1 MSSQISSTSPAPVAA
16 TDPRIWAVLAVAVG
30 TQTAGSFVSQ
40 GIYILVPF
48 WREAFGVSLASAS
61 LAVTVMNAI
70 QIVTMFTL
78 GRAIDIHGERRIV
91 GIAMLGIAMLGMAIA
106 MACAAAFA
114 NSLPALLVCIAFLGG
129 TYAAVQP
136 GGTRAIMRWFPPAKR
151 GIATGFRQ
159 AAVPFGTMIA
169 AALLPFMAV
178 HYGWHAAAWLC
189 AGVSVAGAALFWG
202 LYREGS
208 DVAAKTERPL
218 PLAKLSRI
226 VGENPGFWPVLRLG
240 IAMSAFQFT
249 LTAHVIGFMADGL
262 GLGLFVASSMFAAT
276 QLAGIP
282 GRILLPWISDH
293 FRPGRRGQSFGRV
306 SIIAAAAAAALAV
319 LPIGTPPPVT
329 LIVLIILGIFGI
341 GWFPLYLL
349 EIAESAPKGSIA
361 STVAFASTICLG
373 VMAIGPYIFGLLVDH
388 FGYGAAWS
396 TLIVPVIITALPLAI
411 PSSRVPPE
419 QKTA

>member
-1 MSSQISSTSPAPVAA
+1 MSSQISSTSPTPA
-16 TDPRIWAVLAVAVG
+16 TDRRIWTVLAVAVA

-48 WREAFGVSLASAS
+48 WREAFGISLASAS
-61 LAVTVMNAI
+61 LAVTVMNGV

-91 GIAMLGIAMLGMAIA
+91 GIAMLGMALA
-106 MACAAAFA
+106 MACAASFA
-114 NSLPALLVCIAFLGG
+114 NSLPALLLCIAFLGG

-169 AALLPFMAV
+169 AALLPFIAV
-178 HYGWHAAAWLC
+178 RYGWHAAAWLC
-189 AGVSVAGAALFWG
+189 AGVSVMGAALFWG
-202 LYREGS
+202 LYREGG

-218 PLAKLSRI
+218 SLAKLARE
-226 VGENPGFWPVLRLG
+226 VGQNSSFWPVLRLG

-262 GLGLFVASSMFAAT
+262 GLGLFAASSMFAAT

-282 GRILLPWISDH
+282 GRILLPWLSDR
-293 FRPGRRGQSFGRV
+293 FRPGLRTQSFGLV
-306 SIIAAAAAAALAV
+306 SVIAAGAAAILAA
-319 LPIGTPPPVT
+319 LPIGVPTPII
-329 LIVLIILGIFGI
+329 LIVLVVLGIFGI

-349 EIAESAPKGSIA
+349 QIAESAPKGSIA
-361 STVAFASTICLG
+361 STIAFASTICLG

-388 FGYGAAWS
+388 LGYGAAWS
-396 TLIVPVIITALPLAI
+396 ALIVPVVVTALPLTI
-411 PSSRVPPE
+411 SSPRLPKA
-419 QKTA
+419 QIGSS

>member
-1 MSSQISSTSPAPVAA
+1 VSSQISSPAPA
-16 TDPRIWAVLAVAVG
+16 TDSRIWAVLAVAVA

-48 WREAFGVSLASAS
+48 WREAFGISLASAS
-61 LAVTVMNAI
+61 LAVTVMNGV

-91 GIAMLGIAMLGMAIA
+91 GIAMLGMALA

-114 NSLPALLVCIAFLGG
+114 NSLPALLLCIAFLGG

-178 HYGWHAAAWLC
+178 RYGWHAAAWLC
-189 AGVSVAGAALFWG
+189 AGVSVLGAALFWG
-202 LYREGS
+202 LYREGG

-218 PLAKLSRI
+218 PLGKLI
-226 VGENPGFWPVLRLG
+226 HEVGRNSSFWPVLRLG

-249 LTAHVIGFMADGL
+249 LTAHIIGFMADGL
-262 GLGLFVASSMFAAT
+262 GLGLFAASSMFAAT

-282 GRILLPWISDH
+282 GRILLPWLSDR
-293 FRPGRRGQSFGRV
+293 FRPGLRTQSFGLV
-306 SIIAAAAAAALAV
+306 SVIAAGAAAILAA
-319 LPIGTPPPVT
+319 LPIGTAPT
-329 LIVLIILGIFGI
+329 IVLFVLAVLGIFGI

-349 EIAESAPKGSIA
+349 QIAESAPKGSIA
-361 STVAFASTICLG
+361 STIAFASTICLG

-396 TLIVPVIITALPLAI
+396 ALIMPVVVTALPLAI
-411 PSSRVPPE
+411 SSPRLPKA
-419 QKTA
+419 QIGSS

>member
-1 MSSQISSTSPAPVAA
+1 MSSQISSTSPTPAA
-16 TDPRIWAVLAVAVG
+16 DRRIWAVLAVAVA

-48 WREAFGVSLASAS
+48 WREAFGISLASAS
-61 LAVTVMNAI
+61 LAVTVMNGV

-91 GIAMLGIAMLGMAIA
+91 GIAMLGMALA
-106 MACAAAFA
+106 MACAASFA
-114 NSLPALLVCIAFLGG
+114 NSLPALLLSIAFLGG

-178 HYGWHAAAWLC
+178 RYGWHAAAWLC
-189 AGVSVAGAALFWG
+189 AGVSVTGAALFWG
-202 LYREGS
+202 LYREGG

-218 PLAKLSRI
+218 PLAKLARE
-226 VGENPGFWPVLRLG
+226 VGQNSSFWPVLRLG

-262 GLGLFVASSMFAAT
+262 GLGLFAASSMFAAT

-282 GRILLPWISDH
+282 GRILLPWLSDR
-293 FRPGRRGQSFGRV
+293 FRPGLRTQSFGLV
-306 SIIAAAAAAALAV
+306 SVIAAGAAAILAA
-319 LPIGTPPPVT
+319 LPIGVPTPII
-329 LIVLIILGIFGI
+329 LIVLVVLGIFGI

-349 EIAESAPKGSIA
+349 QIAESAPKGSIA
-361 STVAFASTICLG
+361 STIAFASTICLG

-388 FGYGAAWS
+388 LGYGAAWS
-396 TLIVPVIITALPLAI
+396 ALIVPVVATALPLTI
-411 PSSRVPPE
+411 SSPRLPKA
-419 QKTA
+419 QIGSS

>member
-1 MSSQISSTSPAPVAA
+1 M
-16 TDPRIWAVLAVAVG
+16 
-30 TQTAGSFVSQ
+30 
-40 GIYILVPF
+40 PF
-48 WREAFGVSLASAS
+48 WREAFGISLASAS
-61 LAVTVMNAI
+61 LAVTVMNGV

-91 GIAMLGIAMLGMAIA
+91 GIAMLGMALA

-114 NSLPALLVCIAFLGG
+114 NSLPALLLCIAFLGG

-178 HYGWHAAAWLC
+178 RYGWHAAAWLC
-189 AGVSVAGAALFWG
+189 AGVSVMGAALFWG
-202 LYREGS
+202 LYREGG

-218 PLAKLSRI
+218 PLAKLARE
-226 VGENPGFWPVLRLG
+226 VGQNPSFWPVLRLG

-262 GLGLFVASSMFAAT
+262 RLGLFAASSMFAAT

-282 GRILLPWISDH
+282 GRILLPWLSDR
-293 FRPGRRGQSFGRV
+293 FRPGLRTQSFGLV
-306 SIIAAAAAAALAV
+306 SVIAAGAAAILAA
-319 LPIGTPPPVT
+319 LPIGAPTPIILV
-329 LIVLIILGIFGI
+329 VLVVLGIFGI

-349 EIAESAPKGSIA
+349 QIAESAPKGSIA
-361 STVAFASTICLG
+361 STIAFASTICLG

-388 FGYGAAWS
+388 LGYGAAWS
-396 TLIVPVIITALPLAI
+396 ALIVPVAATALPLAI
-411 PSSRVPPE
+411 SSPRLPKA
-419 QKTA
+419 QIGSS

>member
-1 MSSQISSTSPAPVAA
+1 MSSQISSPTPAA
-16 TDPRIWAVLAVAVG
+16 DRRIWAVLAVAVA

-48 WREAFGVSLASAS
+48 WREAFGISLASAS
-61 LAVTVMNAI
+61 LAVTVMNGV

-91 GIAMLGIAMLGMAIA
+91 GIAMLGMALA

-114 NSLPALLVCIAFLGG
+114 NSLPALLLCIAFLGG

-178 HYGWHAAAWLC
+178 RYGWHAAAWLC
-189 AGVSVAGAALFWG
+189 AGVSVMGAALFWG
-202 LYREGS
+202 LYREGG

-218 PLAKLSRI
+218 PLARLARE
-226 VGENPGFWPVLRLG
+226 VGQNSSFWPVLRLG

-262 GLGLFVASSMFAAT
+262 GLGLFAASSMFAAT

-282 GRILLPWISDH
+282 GRILLPWLSDR
-293 FRPGRRGQSFGRV
+293 FRPGLRTQSFGLV
-306 SIIAAAAAAALAV
+306 SVIAAGAAAILAALPIDVPTPIILVV
-319 LPIGTPPPVT
+319 LV
-329 LIVLIILGIFGI
+329 VLGIFGI

-349 EIAESAPKGSIA
+349 QIAESAPKGSIA
-361 STVAFASTICLG
+361 STIAFASTICLG

-388 FGYGAAWS
+388 LGYGAAWS
-396 TLIVPVIITALPLAI
+396 ALIVPVVVTALPLTI
-411 PSSRVPPE
+411 SSPRLPKA
-419 QKTA
+419 QIGSS

>member
-1 MSSQISSTSPAPVAA
+1 MSSQISSTSPTPV
-16 TDPRIWAVLAVAVG
+16 TDRRIWAVLAVAVA

-48 WREAFGVSLASAS
+48 WREAFGISLASAS
-61 LAVTVMNAI
+61 LAVTVMNGV

-91 GIAMLGIAMLGMAIA
+91 GIAMLGMALA
-106 MACAAAFA
+106 MACAASFA
-114 NSLPALLVCIAFLGG
+114 NSLPALLLCIAFLGG

-178 HYGWHAAAWLC
+178 RYGWHAAAWLC
-189 AGVSVAGAALFWG
+189 AGVSVMGGALFWG
-202 LYREGS
+202 LYREGG

-218 PLAKLSRI
+218 PLARLARE
-226 VGENPGFWPVLRLG
+226 VGQNSSFWPVLRLG

-262 GLGLFVASSMFAAT
+262 GLGLFAASSMFAAT

-282 GRILLPWISDH
+282 GRILLPWLSDR
-293 FRPGRRGQSFGRV
+293 FRPGLRTQSFGLV
-306 SIIAAAAAAALAV
+306 SVIAAGAAAILAA
-319 LPIGTPPPVT
+319 LPIGVPTPFILV
-329 LIVLIILGIFGI
+329 VLVVLGIFGI

-349 EIAESAPKGSIA
+349 QIAESAPKGSIA
-361 STVAFASTICLG
+361 STIAFASTICLG

-388 FGYGAAWS
+388 LGYGAAWS
-396 TLIVPVIITALPLAI
+396 ALIVPVVATALPLTI
-411 PSSRVPPE
+411 SSPRLPKA
-419 QKTA
+419 QIGSS

>member
-1 MSSQISSTSPAPVAA
+1 MPPQISSASPRPAPAA
-16 TDPRIWAVLAVAVG
+16 DHKIWAVLAVAVG

-61 LAVTVMNAI
+61 LAVTVMNGV
-70 QIVTMFTL
+70 QIATMFTL
-78 GRAIDIHGERRIV
+78 GRAIDMHGERRIV
-91 GIAMLGIAMLGMAIA
+91 GIAILGMAIA

-114 NSLPALLVCIAFLGG
+114 NSLPALLACIAFLGG

-136 GGTRAIMRWFPPAKR
+136 GGTRAIMRWFPPEKR

-169 AALLPFMAV
+169 AALLPLLAV
-178 HYGWHAAAWLC
+178 RYGWHAAAWLC
-189 AGVSVAGAALFWG
+189 AGVSIAGAALFWG

-208 DVAAKTERPL
+208 DITAKTERPL
-218 PLAKLSRI
+218 PLAKLIRT
-226 VGENPGFWPVLRLG
+226 VGQDRSFWPVLRLG

-249 LTAHVIGFMADGL
+249 LTAHVIGFMANGL
-262 GLGLFVASSMFAAT
+262 GLGLFAASSMFAVT

-282 GRILLPWISDH
+282 GRILLPWISDR
-293 FRPGRRGQSFGRV
+293 FRPGLRGQSFGLV
-306 SIIAAAAAAALAV
+306 SIIAAGVAAVLAALPV
-319 LPIGTPPPVT
+319 GTPLPVM
-329 LIVLIILGIFGI
+329 LFLLVVLGLFGI

-349 EIAESAPKGSIA
+349 QIAESAPKGSIA
-361 STVAFASTICLG
+361 STIAFASTICLA
-373 VMAIGPYIFGLLVDH
+373 VMALGPYIFGLLVDH

-396 TLIVPVIITALPLAI
+396 TLILPVVLAALPLAI
-411 PSSRVPPE
+411 PSPRLPGARIDR
-419 QKTA
+419 Q

>member
-1 MSSQISSTSPAPVAA
+1 MSSQISSPAPA
-16 TDPRIWAVLAVAVG
+16 TDSRIWAVLAVAVA

-48 WREAFGVSLASAS
+48 WREAFGISLASAS
-61 LAVTVMNAI
+61 LAVTVMNGV

-91 GIAMLGIAMLGMAIA
+91 GIAMLGMALA

-114 NSLPALLVCIAFLGG
+114 NSLPALLLCIAFLGG

-178 HYGWHAAAWLC
+178 RYGWHAAAWLC
-189 AGVSVAGAALFWG
+189 AGVSVLGAVLFWG
-202 LYREGS
+202 LYREGG

-218 PLAKLSRI
+218 PLRKLI
-226 VGENPGFWPVLRLG
+226 HEVGQNSSFWPVLRLG

-262 GLGLFVASSMFAAT
+262 GLGLFAASSMFAAT

-282 GRILLPWISDH
+282 GRILLPWLSDR
-293 FRPGRRGQSFGRV
+293 FRPGLRTQSFGLV
-306 SIIAAAAAAALAV
+306 SVIAAGAAAILAA
-319 LPIGTPPPVT
+319 LPIGTAPT
-329 LIVLIILGIFGI
+329 IVLFVLAVLGIFGI

-349 EIAESAPKGSIA
+349 QIAESAPKGSIA
-361 STVAFASTICLG
+361 STIAFASTICLG

-396 TLIVPVIITALPLAI
+396 ALIMPVVVTALPLAI
-411 PSSRVPPE
+411 SSPRLPKA
-419 QKTA
+419 QIGSS

>member
-1 MSSQISSTSPAPVAA
+1 MSSQISSTSPTPA
-16 TDPRIWAVLAVAVG
+16 TDRRIWAVLAVAVA

-48 WREAFGVSLASAS
+48 WREAFGISLASAS
-61 LAVTVMNAI
+61 LTVTVMNGV

-91 GIAMLGIAMLGMAIA
+91 GIAMLGMALA
-106 MACAAAFA
+106 MACAASFA
-114 NSLPALLVCIAFLGG
+114 NSLPALLLCIAFLGG

-178 HYGWHAAAWLC
+178 RYGWHAAAWLC
-189 AGVSVAGAALFWG
+189 AGVSVTGAALFWG
-202 LYREGS
+202 LYREGG

-218 PLAKLSRI
+218 PLARLARE
-226 VGENPGFWPVLRLG
+226 VGQNSSFWPLLRLG

-262 GLGLFVASSMFAAT
+262 GLGLFAASSMFAAT

-282 GRILLPWISDH
+282 GRILLPWLSDR
-293 FRPGRRGQSFGRV
+293 FRPGLRTQSFGLV
-306 SIIAAAAAAALAV
+306 SVIAAGAAAILAA
-319 LPIGTPPPVT
+319 LPIGVPTPII
-329 LIVLIILGIFGI
+329 LIVLVVLGIFGI

-349 EIAESAPKGSIA
+349 QIAESAPKGSIA
-361 STVAFASTICLG
+361 STIAFASTICLG

-388 FGYGAAWS
+388 LGYGAAWS
-396 TLIVPVIITALPLAI
+396 ALIVPVVATALPLTI
-411 PSSRVPPE
+411 SSPRLPKA
-419 QKTA
+419 QIGSS

>member
-1 MSSQISSTSPAPVAA
+1 MSSQISSTSPTPA
-16 TDPRIWAVLAVAVG
+16 TDRRIWAVLAVAVA

-48 WREAFGVSLASAS
+48 WREAFGISLASAS
-61 LAVTVMNAI
+61 LAVTVMNGV
-70 QIVTMFTL
+70 QIATMFTL

-91 GIAMLGIAMLGMAIA
+91 GIAMLGMALA

-114 NSLPALLVCIAFLGG
+114 NSLPALLLCIAFLGG

-178 HYGWHAAAWLC
+178 RYGWHAAAWLC
-189 AGVSVAGAALFWG
+189 AGVSVTGAALFWG
-202 LYREGS
+202 LYREGG

-218 PLAKLSRI
+218 PLARLARE
-226 VGENPGFWPVLRLG
+226 VGQNSSFWPVLRLG

-262 GLGLFVASSMFAAT
+262 GLGLFAASSMFAAT

-282 GRILLPWISDH
+282 GRILLPWLSDR
-293 FRPGRRGQSFGRV
+293 FRPGLRTQSFGLV
-306 SIIAAAAAAALAV
+306 SVIAAGAAAILAAM
-319 LPIGTPPPVT
+319 PIGVPTPII
-329 LIVLIILGIFGI
+329 LIVLVVLGIFGI
-341 GWFPLYLL
+341 GWFPLYLIQ
-349 EIAESAPKGSIA
+349 IAESAPKGSIA
-361 STVAFASTICLG
+361 STIAFASTICLG

-388 FGYGAAWS
+388 LGYGAAWFA
-396 TLIVPVIITALPLAI
+396 LIVPVVATALPLTI
-411 PSSRVPPE
+411 SSPRLPKA
-419 QKTA
+419 QIGSS

>member
-1 MSSQISSTSPAPVAA
+1 MSSQISSTSPAPAAA

-48 WREAFGVSLASAS
+48 WREAFDVSLASAS

-91 GIAMLGIAMLGMAIA
+91 GIAMLGMAIA

-178 HYGWHAAAWLC
+178 RYGWHAAAWLC
-189 AGVSVAGAALFWG
+189 AAISVLGAGLFWG

-208 DVAAKTERPL
+208 DLAAKTEPPL
-218 PLAKLSRI
+218 PLAKLVRI
-226 VGENPGFWPVLRLG
+226 VDQNSSFWPVLRLG

-282 GRILLPWISDH
+282 GRILLPWISDR
-293 FRPGRRGQSFGRV
+293 FRPGLRGQSFGRV
-306 SIIAAAAAAALAV
+306 SIIAAGTAAILAI
-319 LPIGTPPPVT
+319 LPIGTPAPVI
-329 LIVLIILGIFGI
+329 LLVLVLLGIFGI

-361 STVAFASTICLG
+361 STIAFASTICLA

-396 TLIVPVIITALPLAI
+396 ALIVPVLVTALPLAI
-411 PSSRVPPE
+411 SSSRLPLS
-419 QKTA
+419 QTGS

>member
-1 MSSQISSTSPAPVAA
+1 VSSQISSPAPA
-16 TDPRIWAVLAVAVG
+16 TDSRIWAVLAVAVA

-48 WREAFGVSLASAS
+48 WREAFGISLASAS
-61 LAVTVMNAI
+61 LAVTVMNGV

-91 GIAMLGIAMLGMAIA
+91 GIAMLGMALA

-114 NSLPALLVCIAFLGG
+114 NSLPALLLCIAFLGG

-178 HYGWHAAAWLC
+178 RYGWHAAAWLC
-189 AGVSVAGAALFWG
+189 AGVSVLGAVLFWG
-202 LYREGS
+202 LYREGG

-218 PLAKLSRI
+218 SLGKLI
-226 VGENPGFWPVLRLG
+226 HEVGQNSSFWPVLRLG

-249 LTAHVIGFMADGL
+249 LTAHIIGFMADGL
-262 GLGLFVASSMFAAT
+262 GFGLFAASSMFAAT

-282 GRILLPWISDH
+282 GRILLPWLSDR
-293 FRPGRRGQSFGRV
+293 FRPGLRTQSFGLV
-306 SIIAAAAAAALAV
+306 SVIAAGAAAILAA
-319 LPIGTPPPVT
+319 LPIGTAPT
-329 LIVLIILGIFGI
+329 IVLFVLAVLGIFGI

-349 EIAESAPKGSIA
+349 QIAESAPKGSIA
-361 STVAFASTICLG
+361 STIAFASTICLG

-396 TLIVPVIITALPLAI
+396 ALIMPVVVTALPLAI
-411 PSSRVPPE
+411 SSPRLPKA
-419 QKTA
+419 QIGSS

>member
-1 MSSQISSTSPAPVAA
+1 MSSQISSPAPA
-16 TDPRIWAVLAVAVG
+16 TDSRIWAVLAVAVA

-48 WREAFGVSLASAS
+48 WREAFGISLASAS
-61 LAVTVMNAI
+61 LAVTVMNGV

-91 GIAMLGIAMLGMAIA
+91 GIAMLGMALA

-178 HYGWHAAAWLC
+178 RYGWHAAAWLC
-189 AGVSVAGAALFWG
+189 AGVSILGAALFWG
-202 LYREGS
+202 LYREGG

-218 PLAKLSRI
+218 PLAKLIRE
-226 VGENPGFWPVLRLG
+226 VGQNSGFWPVLRLG

-262 GLGLFVASSMFAAT
+262 GFGLFAASSMFAAT

-282 GRILLPWISDH
+282 GRILLPWLSDR
-293 FRPGRRGQSFGRV
+293 FRPGLRAQSFGLISV
-306 SIIAAAAAAALAV
+306 IAAGAAAILGA
-319 LPIGTPPPVT
+319 LPIGTAPA
-329 LIVLIILGIFGI
+329 IVLFVLSVLGIFGI

-349 EIAESAPKGSIA
+349 QIAESAPKGSIA
-361 STVAFASTICLG
+361 STIAFASTICLG

-396 TLIVPVIITALPLAI
+396 ALIVPVVVTALPLAI
-411 PSSRVPPE
+411 SSPRLPKA
-419 QKTA
+419 QIGSS

>member
-1 MSSQISSTSPAPVAA
+1 MSSQISSLTPAA
-16 TDPRIWAVLAVAVG
+16 DRRIWAVLAVAVA

-48 WREAFGVSLASAS
+48 WREAFGISLASAS
-61 LAVTVMNAI
+61 LVVTVMNGV

-91 GIAMLGIAMLGMAIA
+91 GIAMLGMALA
-106 MACAAAFA
+106 MAGAASFA
-114 NSLPALLVCIAFLGG
+114 NSLPALLLYIAFLGG

-178 HYGWHAAAWLC
+178 RYGWHAAAWLC
-189 AGVSVAGAALFWG
+189 AGVSVMGAALFWG
-202 LYREGS
+202 LYREGG

-218 PLAKLSRI
+218 PLAKLARE
-226 VGENPGFWPVLRLG
+226 VGQNPSFWPVLRLG

-262 GLGLFVASSMFAAT
+262 GLGLFTASSMFAAT

-282 GRILLPWISDH
+282 GRILLPWLSDR
-293 FRPGRRGQSFGRV
+293 FRPGLRTQSFGLV
-306 SIIAAAAAAALAV
+306 SVIAAGAAAILAALPIDAPASVILVV
-319 LPIGTPPPVT
+319 LV
-329 LIVLIILGIFGI
+329 VLGIFGI

-349 EIAESAPKGSIA
+349 QIAESAPKGSIA
-361 STVAFASTICLG
+361 STIAFASTICLG

-396 TLIVPVIITALPLAI
+396 ALIVPVVATALPLTI
-411 PSSRVPPE
+411 SSPRR
-419 QKTA
+419 QKAQIGSS

>member
-1 MSSQISSTSPAPVAA
+1 VSSQISSPAPA
-16 TDPRIWAVLAVAVG
+16 TDSRIWAVLAVAVA

-48 WREAFGVSLASAS
+48 WREAFGISLASAS
-61 LAVTVMNAI
+61 LAVTVMNGV

-91 GIAMLGIAMLGMAIA
+91 GIAMLGMALA

-114 NSLPALLVCIAFLGG
+114 NSLPALLLCIAFLGG

-178 HYGWHAAAWLC
+178 RYGWHAAAWLC
-189 AGVSVAGAALFWG
+189 AGVSVLGAVLFWG
-202 LYREGS
+202 LYREGG

-218 PLAKLSRI
+218 SLGKLI
-226 VGENPGFWPVLRLG
+226 HEVGQNSSFWPVLRLG

-249 LTAHVIGFMADGL
+249 LTAHIIGFMADGL
-262 GLGLFVASSMFAAT
+262 GLGLFAASSMFAAT

-282 GRILLPWISDH
+282 GRILLPWLSDR
-293 FRPGRRGQSFGRV
+293 FRPGLRTQSFGLV
-306 SIIAAAAAAALAV
+306 SVIAAGAAAILAA
-319 LPIGTPPPVT
+319 LPIGTAPT
-329 LIVLIILGIFGI
+329 IVLFVLAVLGIFGI

-349 EIAESAPKGSIA
+349 QIAESAPKGSIA
-361 STVAFASTICLG
+361 STIAFASTICLG

-396 TLIVPVIITALPLAI
+396 ALIMPVVVTALPLAI
-411 PSSRVPPE
+411 SSPRLPKA
-419 QKTA
+419 QIGSS

>member
-1 MSSQISSTSPAPVAA
+1 MSSQISSTSPMPAA
-16 TDPRIWAVLAVAVG
+16 DRRIWAVLAVAVA

-48 WREAFGVSLASAS
+48 WREAFGISLASAS
-61 LAVTVMNAI
+61 LAVTVMNGV

-91 GIAMLGIAMLGMAIA
+91 GIAMLGMALA

-114 NSLPALLVCIAFLGG
+114 NSLPALLLCIAFLGG

-178 HYGWHAAAWLC
+178 RYGWHAAAWLC
-189 AGVSVAGAALFWG
+189 AGVSIMGAALFWG
-202 LYREGS
+202 LYREGG
-208 DVAAKTERPL
+208 DVTAKTERPL
-218 PLAKLSRI
+218 PLARLARE
-226 VGENPGFWPVLRLG
+226 VGQNPSFWPVLRLG

-262 GLGLFVASSMFAAT
+262 GLGLFAASSMFAAT

-282 GRILLPWISDH
+282 GRILLPWLSDR
-293 FRPGRRGQSFGRV
+293 FRPGLRTQSFGLV
-306 SIIAAAAAAALAV
+306 SVIAAGAAAILAA
-319 LPIGTPPPVT
+319 LPIGVPTPIILV
-329 LIVLIILGIFGI
+329 VLVVLGIFGI

-349 EIAESAPKGSIA
+349 QIAESAPKGSIA
-361 STVAFASTICLG
+361 STIAFASTICLG

-388 FGYGAAWS
+388 LGYGAAWFA
-396 TLIVPVIITALPLAI
+396 LIVPVVVTALPLTI
-411 PSSRVPPE
+411 SSPRLPKA
-419 QKTA
+419 QIGSS

>member
-1 MSSQISSTSPAPVAA
+1 MSSQISSTSPTPAA
-16 TDPRIWAVLAVAVG
+16 NRRIWAVLAVAVA

-48 WREAFGVSLASAS
+48 WREAFGISLASAS
-61 LAVTVMNAI
+61 LAVTVMNGV

-91 GIAMLGIAMLGMAIA
+91 GIAMLGMALA

-114 NSLPALLVCIAFLGG
+114 NSLPALLLCIAFLGG

-169 AALLPFMAV
+169 AALLPFLAV
-178 HYGWHAAAWLC
+178 RYGWHAAAWLC
-189 AGVSVAGAALFWG
+189 AGVSVMGAALFWG
-202 LYREGS
+202 LYREGG

-218 PLAKLSRI
+218 PLARLARE
-226 VGENPGFWPVLRLG
+226 VGQNPSFWPVLRLG

-262 GLGLFVASSMFAAT
+262 GLGLFAASSMFAAT

-282 GRILLPWISDH
+282 GRILLPWLSDR
-293 FRPGRRGQSFGRV
+293 FRPGLRTQSFGLV
-306 SIIAAAAAAALAV
+306 SVIAAGAAAILAA
-319 LPIGTPPPVT
+319 LPIGTPTPIIP
-329 LIVLIILGIFGI
+329 IVLVVLGIFGI

-349 EIAESAPKGSIA
+349 QIAESAPKGSIA
-361 STVAFASTICLG
+361 STIAFASTICLG

-388 FGYGAAWS
+388 LGYGAAWFA
-396 TLIVPVIITALPLAI
+396 LIVPVVVTALPLTI
-411 PSSRVPPE
+411 SSPRLPKA
-419 QKTA
+419 QIGSS

>member
-1 MSSQISSTSPAPVAA
+1 VSSQISSPTPA
-16 TDPRIWAVLAVAVG
+16 TDSRIWAVLAVAVA

-48 WREAFGVSLASAS
+48 WREAFGISLASAS
-61 LAVTVMNAI
+61 LAVTVMNGV

-91 GIAMLGIAMLGMAIA
+91 GIAMLGMALA

-114 NSLPALLVCIAFLGG
+114 NSLPALLLCIAFLGG

-178 HYGWHAAAWLC
+178 RYGWHAAAWLC
-189 AGVSVAGAALFWG
+189 AGVSVLGAALFWG
-202 LYREGS
+202 LYREGG

-218 PLAKLSRI
+218 PLGKLI
-226 VGENPGFWPVLRLG
+226 HEVGRNSSFWPVLRLG

-249 LTAHVIGFMADGL
+249 LTAHIIGFMADGL
-262 GLGLFVASSMFAAT
+262 GLGLFAASSMFAAT

-282 GRILLPWISDH
+282 GRILLPWLSDR
-293 FRPGRRGQSFGRV
+293 FRPGLRTQSFGLV
-306 SIIAAAAAAALAV
+306 SVIAAGAAAILAA
-319 LPIGTPPPVT
+319 LPIGTAPT
-329 LIVLIILGIFGI
+329 IVLFVLAVLGIFGI

-349 EIAESAPKGSIA
+349 QIAESAPKGSIA
-361 STVAFASTICLG
+361 STIAFASTICLG

-396 TLIVPVIITALPLAI
+396 ALIMPVVVTALPLTI
-411 PSSRVPPE
+411 SSPRLPKA
-419 QKTA
+419 QIGSS

>member
-91 GIAMLGIAMLGMAIA
+91 GIAMLGMAIA

-361 STVAFASTICLG
+361 STIAFASTICLG

-396 TLIVPVIITALPLAI
+396 TLIVPVIATALPLAI

-419 QKTA
+419 QKTG

>member
-1 MSSQISSTSPAPVAA
+1 MSSQISSTSPTPAA
-16 TDPRIWAVLAVAVG
+16 DRRIWAVLAVAVA

-48 WREAFGVSLASAS
+48 WREAFGISLASAS
-61 LAVTVMNAI
+61 LAVTVMNGV

-91 GIAMLGIAMLGMAIA
+91 GIAMLGMALA

-114 NSLPALLVCIAFLGG
+114 NSLPALLLCIAFLGG

-178 HYGWHAAAWLC
+178 RYGWHAAAWLC
-189 AGVSVAGAALFWG
+189 AGVSVMGAALFWG
-202 LYREGS
+202 LYREGG

-218 PLAKLSRI
+218 PLAKLARE
-226 VGENPGFWPVLRLG
+226 VGQNPSFWPVLRLG

-262 GLGLFVASSMFAAT
+262 RLGLFAASSMFAAT

-282 GRILLPWISDH
+282 GRILLPWLSDR
-293 FRPGRRGQSFGRV
+293 FRPGLRTQSFGLV
-306 SIIAAAAAAALAV
+306 SVIAAGAAAILAA
-319 LPIGTPPPVT
+319 LPIGAPTPIILV
-329 LIVLIILGIFGI
+329 VLVVLGIFGI

-349 EIAESAPKGSIA
+349 QIAESAPKGSIA
-361 STVAFASTICLG
+361 STIAFASTICLG

-388 FGYGAAWS
+388 LGYGAAWS
-396 TLIVPVIITALPLAI
+396 ALIVPVAATALPLAI
-411 PSSRVPPE
+411 SSPRLPKA
-419 QKTA
+419 QIGSS

>member
-1 MSSQISSTSPAPVAA
+1 VSSQISSPAPA
-16 TDPRIWAVLAVAVG
+16 TDSRIWAVLAVAVA
-30 TQTAGSFVSQ
+30 TQTAGSSVSQ

-48 WREAFGVSLASAS
+48 WREAFGISLASAS
-61 LAVTVMNAI
+61 LAVTVMNGV

-91 GIAMLGIAMLGMAIA
+91 GIAMLGMALA

-114 NSLPALLVCIAFLGG
+114 NSLPALLLCIAFLGG

-178 HYGWHAAAWLC
+178 RYGWHAAAWLC
-189 AGVSVAGAALFWG
+189 AGVSVLGAVLFWG
-202 LYREGS
+202 LYREGG

-218 PLAKLSRI
+218 SLGKLI
-226 VGENPGFWPVLRLG
+226 HEVGQNSSFWPVLRLG

-249 LTAHVIGFMADGL
+249 LTAHIIGFMADGL
-262 GLGLFVASSMFAAT
+262 GLGLFAASSMFAAT

-282 GRILLPWISDH
+282 GRILLPWLSDR
-293 FRPGRRGQSFGRV
+293 FRPGLRTQSFGLV
-306 SIIAAAAAAALAV
+306 SVIAAGAAAILAA
-319 LPIGTPPPVT
+319 LPIGTAPT
-329 LIVLIILGIFGI
+329 IVLFVLAVLGIFGI

-349 EIAESAPKGSIA
+349 QIAESAPKGSIA
-361 STVAFASTICLG
+361 STIAFASTICLG

-396 TLIVPVIITALPLAI
+396 ALIMPVVVTALPLAI
-411 PSSRVPPE
+411 SSPRLPKA
-419 QKTA
+419 QIGSS

>member
-1 MSSQISSTSPAPVAA
+1 VSSQISSTSPTPA
-16 TDPRIWAVLAVAVG
+16 TDRRIWAVLAVAVA

-48 WREAFGVSLASAS
+48 WREAFGISLASAS
-61 LAVTVMNAI
+61 LAVTVMNGV

-91 GIAMLGIAMLGMAIA
+91 GIAMLGMALA
-106 MACAAAFA
+106 MACAASFA
-114 NSLPALLVCIAFLGG
+114 NSLPALLLCIAFLGG

-178 HYGWHAAAWLC
+178 RYGWHAAAWLC
-189 AGVSVAGAALFWG
+189 AGISVMGAALFCG
-202 LYREGS
+202 LYREGG

-218 PLAKLSRI
+218 PLAKLARE
-226 VGENPGFWPVLRLG
+226 VGQNPSFWPVLRLG

-262 GLGLFVASSMFAAT
+262 GLGLFAASSMFAAT

-282 GRILLPWISDH
+282 GRILLPWLSDR
-293 FRPGRRGQSFGRV
+293 FRPGLRTQSFGLV
-306 SIIAAAAAAALAV
+306 SVIAAGAAAILAA
-319 LPIGTPPPVT
+319 LPIGAPAPVI
-329 LIVLIILGIFGI
+329 LVVLVVLGIFGI

-349 EIAESAPKGSIA
+349 QIAESAPKGSIA
-361 STVAFASTICLG
+361 STIAFASTICLG

-388 FGYGAAWS
+388 LGYGAAWFA
-396 TLIVPVIITALPLAI
+396 LIVPVVATALPLTI
-411 PSSRVPPE
+411 SSPRLPKV
-419 QKTA
+419 QIGSS

>member
-1 MSSQISSTSPAPVAA
+1 MSSQISSTSPTPA
-16 TDPRIWAVLAVAVG
+16 TDRRIWAVLAVAVA

-48 WREAFGVSLASAS
+48 WREAFGISLASAS
-61 LAVTVMNAI
+61 LAVTVMNGV

-91 GIAMLGIAMLGMAIA
+91 GIAMLGMALA
-106 MACAAAFA
+106 MACAASFA
-114 NSLPALLVCIAFLGG
+114 NSLPALLLCIAFLGG

-136 GGTRAIMRWFPPAKR
+136 GGTRAIMRWFSPAKR

-169 AALLPFMAV
+169 AALLPFIAV
-178 HYGWHAAAWLC
+178 RYGWHAAAWLC
-189 AGVSVAGAALFWG
+189 AGVSVMGAALFSG
-202 LYREGS
+202 LYREGG

-218 PLAKLSRI
+218 PLARLARE
-226 VGENPGFWPVLRLG
+226 VGQNSSFWPVLRLG

-262 GLGLFVASSMFAAT
+262 GLGLFAASSMFAAT
-276 QLAGIP
+276 QFAGIP
-282 GRILLPWISDH
+282 GRILLPWLSDR
-293 FRPGRRGQSFGRV
+293 FRPGLRTQSFGLV
-306 SIIAAAAAAALAV
+306 SVIAAGAAAILAA
-319 LPIGTPPPVT
+319 LPIGVPTPII
-329 LIVLIILGIFGI
+329 LIVLVVLGIFGI

-349 EIAESAPKGSIA
+349 QIAESAPKGSIA
-361 STVAFASTICLG
+361 STIAFASTICLG

-388 FGYGAAWS
+388 LGYGAAWS
-396 TLIVPVIITALPLAI
+396 ALIVPVVATALPLTI
-411 PSSRVPPE
+411 SSPRLPKA
-419 QKTA
+419 QIGSS

>member
-91 GIAMLGIAMLGMAIA
+91 GIAMLGMAIA

-226 VGENPGFWPVLRLG
+226 VGQNPGFWPVLRLG

-361 STVAFASTICLG
+361 STIAFASTICLG

-396 TLIVPVIITALPLAI
+396 TLIVPVIVTALPLAI

>member
-1 MSSQISSTSPAPVAA
+1 VSSQISSPTPA
-16 TDPRIWAVLAVAVG
+16 TDSRIWAVLAVAVA

-48 WREAFGVSLASAS
+48 WREAFGISLASAS
-61 LAVTVMNAI
+61 LAVTVMNGV

-91 GIAMLGIAMLGMAIA
+91 GIAMLGMALA

-114 NSLPALLVCIAFLGG
+114 NSLPALLLCIAFLGG

-178 HYGWHAAAWLC
+178 RYGWHAAAWLC
-189 AGVSVAGAALFWG
+189 AGVSVLGAVLFWG
-202 LYREGS
+202 LYREGG

-218 PLAKLSRI
+218 PLGKLI
-226 VGENPGFWPVLRLG
+226 HEVGRNSSFWPVLRLG

-249 LTAHVIGFMADGL
+249 LTAHIIGFMADGL
-262 GLGLFVASSMFAAT
+262 GLGLFAASSMFAAT

-282 GRILLPWISDH
+282 GRILLPWLSDR
-293 FRPGRRGQSFGRV
+293 FRPGLRTQSFGLV
-306 SIIAAAAAAALAV
+306 SVIAAGAAAILAA
-319 LPIGTPPPVT
+319 LPIGTAPT
-329 LIVLIILGIFGI
+329 IVLFVLAVLGIFGI

-349 EIAESAPKGSIA
+349 QIAESAPKGSIA
-361 STVAFASTICLG
+361 STIAFASTICLG

-396 TLIVPVIITALPLAI
+396 ALIMPVVVTALPLAI
-411 PSSRVPPE
+411 SSPRLPKA
-419 QKTA
+419 QIGSS

>member
-1 MSSQISSTSPAPVAA
+1 MSSQISSSSPGPAPAA
-16 TDPRIWAVLAVAVG
+16 DPHIWAVLAVAVG

-61 LAVTVMNAI
+61 LAVTVMNGV
-70 QIVTMFTL
+70 QIATMFTL

-91 GIAMLGIAMLGMAIA
+91 GIAMLGMAIA
-106 MACAAAFA
+106 MACAATFA

-178 HYGWHAAAWLC
+178 RYGWHAAAWLC
-189 AGVSVAGAALFWG
+189 AGVSIVGAALFWG
-202 LYREGS
+202 LYREAG

-218 PLAKLSRI
+218 PLAKFARI
-226 VGENPGFWPVLRLG
+226 VGQDRSFWPVLRLG

-262 GLGLFVASSMFAAT
+262 GLGLFVASSMFAAA

-282 GRILLPWISDH
+282 GRILLPWLSDR
-293 FRPGRRGQSFGRV
+293 FRPGLRGQSFGQV
-306 SIIAAAAAAALAV
+306 SIIAASAAALLAL
-319 LPIGTPPPVT
+319 LPIGTPSPVI
-329 LIVLIILGIFGI
+329 LLVLIILGIFGI

-349 EIAESAPKGSIA
+349 QIAESAPKGSIA
-361 STVAFASTICLG
+361 STIAFASTICLA
-373 VMAIGPYIFGLLVDH
+373 VMAIGPYLFGLLVDS

-396 TLIVPVIITALPLAI
+396 ALIVPVVATAIPLAI
-411 PSSRVPPE
+411 SSPRLPKAQTGSP
-419 QKTA
+419 